1 MVVSNIYRY
10 KDKDYVVTDVVIKT
24 YESAMRTVS
33 HEVYQI
39 ELSCIDKDE
48 RGKTGKKIYLDPLTF
63 YRCTNAGGTVWKIGE
78 EE

>member
-1 MVVSNIYRY
+1 MVVSNVYKY
-10 KDKDYVVTDVVIKT
+10 KDNYYIITDVILK
-24 YESAMRTVS
+24 
-33 HEVYQI
+33 VYDTPLYIPPKVDKI

-63 YRCTNAGGTVWKIGE
+63 HRCKNIDKTVWKIGE